1 MEDYVSSFKNSSSD
15 NSYFDSDL
23 ESKCSWEKNSDDFSD
38 NSFDSSKLMDGYKDF
53 VINQQRHQA
62 KRAKEEAE
70 KEAGKNKQSSKK
82 KTKKEKKTRRSKKQ
96 RKDGNNPD
104 AEDNPFGPEI
114 AVEDTNKAETSKSS
128 QRTRSRASSLS
139 LSAIFDCDKNKLVSG
154 ESVNKEDAAEFDLNI
169 SFSGGYVPNTDL
181 SRVDKG

>member
-1 MEDYVSSFKNSSSD
+1 
-15 NSYFDSDL
+15 
-23 ESKCSWEKNSDDFSD
+23 
-38 NSFDSSKLMDGYKDF
+38 MDGYKDF

-70 KEAGKNKQSSKK
+70 KEAGKTIKSKK
-82 KTKKEKKTRRSKKQ
+82 KTKKEKKTRRSKKE
-96 RKDGNNPD
+96 RKDGKNK
-104 AEDNPFGPEI
+104 EEENPFGPEI
-114 AVEDTNKAETSKSS
+114 VVEDRENNKAETSKSS

-139 LSAIFDCDKNKLVSG
+139 LTAIFDCDKNKLVQG